1 MKPAIDFNTPAL
13 TVGEIVAADIRTA
26 EVFKR
31 LGIDFCCNGKRTLS
45 DACLRADLPMQTVV
59 DALHKLPAE
68 ERRSSEKYDEWELG
82 FLADYVL
89 AVHHG
94 YLYTN
99 LPFIE
104 ELVLK
109 VTAKHGDRYPTLRL
123 VEQAFLALKADLL
136 SHLQKEEIALFPIIK
151 QLATTGHGQPT
162 PAAGQ
167 PLSIKAPVDCMEH
180 EHEYAGAL
188 LFQLREFTNDYTPPA
203 DACNSHR
210 LMLAKLAEL
219 EADLM
224 QHIHLENNILFPK
237 AIALESAESL
247 PVALPR

>member
-1 MKPAIDFNTPAL
+1 MKMAFDDETPAL

-31 LGIDFCCNGKRTLS
+31 LGIDFCCNGKRTLVE
-45 DACLRADLPMQTVV
+45 ACGRANLPIETVV
-59 DALHKLPAE
+59 EALHKLPAE
-68 ERRSSEKYDEWELG
+68 ARRSSEKFDEWELG

-89 AVHHG
+89 TVHHG
-94 YLYTN
+94 YLYDN
-99 LPFIE
+99 LPLIE

-109 VTAKHGDRYPTLRL
+109 VAAKHGDRYPKLHL
-123 VEQAFLALKADLL
+123 VQQAYVALKADLL

-151 QLATTGHGQPT
+151 ELAAAKGN
-162 PAAGQ
+162 PAIAGAGR
-167 PLSIKAPVDCMEH
+167 PLSIKAPIDCMEH
-180 EHEYAGAL
+180 EHQDAGLL
-188 LFQLREFTNDYTPPA
+188 LFQLRELTDEYSPPA

-237 AIALESAESL
+237 ALAFGN
-247 PVALPR
+247 

>member
-1 MKPAIDFNTPAL
+1 MKMDFDFETPAR

-31 LGIDFCCNGKRTLS
+31 LGIDFCCNGKRTLFE
-45 DACLRADLPMQTVV
+45 ACVRADVPLKEVL
-59 DALHKLPAE
+59 DALHKLPTD
-68 ERRSSEKYDEWELG
+68 ERRSAEQFDEWELG

-89 AVHHG
+89 NVHHG

-109 VTAKHGDRYPTLRL
+109 VTAKHGDRYPTLHL
-123 VEQAFLALKADLL
+123 VEHAYLALKADLL
-136 SHLQKEEIALFPIIK
+136 SHLQKEEVALFPIIK
-151 QLATTGHGQPT
+151 ELAAFRRNPDASV
-162 PAAGQ
+162 PVR

-180 EHEYAGAL
+180 EHEYAGSL
-188 LFQLREFTNDYTPPA
+188 LFQLREFTNDYTPPV

-237 AIALESAESL
+237 AIALEN
-247 PVALPR
+247 

>member
-1 MKPAIDFNTPAL
+1 MEMAFDFETPAL

-31 LGIDFCCNGKRTLS
+31 LGIDFCCNGKRTLI
-45 DACLRADLPMQTVV
+45 DACVRADVPIKTVV
-59 DALHKLPAE
+59 ETLHKLPDEA
-68 ERRSSEKYDEWELG
+68 RRSSEKYDEWELG

-89 AVHHG
+89 TVHHG
-94 YLYTN
+94 YLYDN
-99 LPFIE
+99 LPLIE

-109 VTAKHGDRYPTLRL
+109 VAAKHGDRYPTLHL
-123 VEQAFLALKADLL
+123 VQQAYLALKAELL

-151 QLATTGHGQPT
+151 ELAAAKRNYTTPM
-162 PAAGQ
+162 AGQ
-167 PLSIKAPVDCMEH
+167 SLSIKAPVACMEH
-180 EHEYAGAL
+180 EHQDAGSL
-188 LFQLREFTNDYTPPA
+188 LFQIRDLTNDYTPPA

-237 AIALESAESL
+237 AIALEN
-247 PVALPR
+247 

>member
-1 MKPAIDFNTPAL
+1 MEMALDFDTSTL

-31 LGIDFCCNGKRTLS
+31 LGIDFCCNGKRTLL
-45 DACLRADLPMQTVV
+45 DACARADVPITTVV
-59 DALHKLPAE
+59 EILHKLPVEA
-68 ERRSSEKYDEWELG
+68 RRSSEKYDEWELG

-89 AVHHG
+89 TVHHG
-94 YLYTN
+94 YLYDN

-104 ELVLK
+104 ELVVK
-109 VTAKHGDRYPTLRL
+109 VAAKHGDHYPALHL
-123 VEQAFLALKADLL
+123 VQQAYVALKADLL
-136 SHLQKEEIALFPIIK
+136 AHLQKEEIALFPIIK
-151 QLATTGHGQPT
+151 VLAAAQRNHTKLE
-162 PAAGQ
+162 AGQ
-167 PLSIKAPVDCMEH
+167 VLSIKEPVACLEH
-180 EHEYAGAL
+180 EHQDAGSL
-188 LFQLREFTNDYTPPA
+188 LFQIRELTNDYTPPV

-237 AIALESAESL
+237 AIALEN
-247 PVALPR
+247 

>member
-1 MKPAIDFNTPAL
+1 MAFDFETPAL

-31 LGIDFCCNGKRTLS
+31 LGIDFCCNGKRTLM
-45 DACLRADLPMQTVV
+45 DACVRAEVPIKTVV
-59 DALHKLPAE
+59 ETLYKLPTE
-68 ERRSSEKYDEWELG
+68 ERRSSEKFDEWELG

-94 YLYTN
+94 YLYDN

-104 ELVLK
+104 ELVVK
-109 VTAKHGDRYPTLRL
+109 VAAKHGDRYPTLHL
-123 VEQAFLALKADLL
+123 VQQAYVALKADLL

-151 QLATTGHGQPT
+151 ELAAAKRNPAIPQTGR
-162 PAAGQ
+162 
-167 PLSIKAPVDCMEH
+167 PLSIKAPVACMEH
-180 EHEYAGAL
+180 EHQDAGSL
-188 LFQLREFTNDYTPPA
+188 LFQLRELTNDYTPPA

-237 AIALESAESL
+237 AIALEN
-247 PVALPR
+247 